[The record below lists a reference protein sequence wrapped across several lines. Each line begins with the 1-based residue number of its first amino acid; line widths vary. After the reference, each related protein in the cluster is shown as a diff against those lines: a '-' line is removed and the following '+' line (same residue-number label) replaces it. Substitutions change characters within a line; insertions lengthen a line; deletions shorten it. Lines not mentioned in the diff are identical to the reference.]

1 MNSAVTSPIAVSTL
15 LDRLLPVGDSMFAK
29 SMRAMLLT
37 VVCAQLLWVSAKMQ
51 VPFWP
56 VPMTMQT
63 YAILTIA
70 GLAGWRIGLAT
81 VTLYLAQG
89 AIGMP
94 VFAGT
99 PEKGIGLAY
108 MVGPTGGYLVGF
120 MLAAVLAGLCSE
132 IRGKLRFISVVL
144 GMIAA
149 HVIVF
154 VPGIAWL
161 SAFMGFEGALMFNIT
176 NFWLATILKTA
187 LAIATVYGVWQL
199 TGGER
204 KAKPAAE

>member
-15 LDRLLPVGDSMFAK
+15 LDRLLPVGDSAMAK
-29 SMRAMLLT
+29 SLRAVLLT
-37 VVCAQLLWVSAKMQ
+37 IVAAQLLWVSAKLQ

-70 GLAGWRIGLAT
+70 GLAGWRIGLAA

-108 MVGPTGGYLVGF
+108 MFGPTGGYLVGF

-132 IRGKLRFISVVL
+132 IRGKLRFIAVLL

-149 HVIVF
+149 HMIVF

-161 SAFMGFEGALMFNIT
+161 SVFMGFEAALMFNVT
-176 NFWLATILKTA
+176 NFSLATLLKTA
-187 LAIATVYGVWQL
+187 LAIASVYGIWQL
-199 TGGER
+199 TGGAR
-204 KAKPAAE
+204 KANPLA